1 LSTPTDI
8 DDLIQESTSITSLS
22 IYEDDILGVNEAS
35 RTAIKEQISEFRLQV
50 IEYDSRSDSAL
61 ATIIAGSKVMKKV
74 ILDGLD
80 LDVADQVKRQG
91 LETLKIVKEAC
102 KKKNVELWM
111 EKFHGGNGKVDLEK

>member
-1 LSTPTDI
+1 MNTIADI
-8 DDLIQESTSITSLS
+8 DELIEHSTSITSLS
-22 IYEDDILGVNEAS
+22 IYRNDIASVNEAS
-35 RTAIKEQISEFRLQV
+35 RTAIKEQISDLRL
-50 IEYDSRSDSAL
+50 YASKYGYGNDNTR

-111 EKFHGGNGKVDLEK
+111 EKFDGGNGKVDLEK